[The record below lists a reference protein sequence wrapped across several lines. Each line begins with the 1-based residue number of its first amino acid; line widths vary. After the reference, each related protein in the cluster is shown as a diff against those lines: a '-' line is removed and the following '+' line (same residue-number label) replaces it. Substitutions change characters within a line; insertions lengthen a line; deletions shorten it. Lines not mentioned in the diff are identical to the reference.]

1 VPFLWGML
9 SVRLVRGVL
18 LLALIAGVGGN
29 GSEGTDFFEKRVRPI
44 LVERCQECHEEA
56 GKKKGGLALDS
67 RAGWVAGGDSGAAV
81 VPGRPEESRLIEAVR
96 YKNRDL
102 QMPPKNALSEA
113 EVQVLEKWVAMGA
126 PDPREAV
133 GSGMKRPTG
142 MSLEEGRAFWAFRPV
157 KRPPVPVGGMNP
169 IDAFLGES
177 LREAGVEPAPLAD
190 RLTLLRRATF
200 DLTGLPPTPAE
211 VDSFLGDAGT
221 DEVAFGRVVERLLA
235 SPQYGV
241 RWGRHWLDVARYADS
256 NGLDENIAFG
266 NAWRYR
272 DYVVDALN
280 ADRPFDQ
287 FVREHI
293 AGDLLPDDGEMGRE
307 NGMVATGFL
316 ALGAK
321 VLAEPDLRKLEM
333 DVIDEQ
339 IDTMGKAFL
348 GMTLGCARCHDH
360 KFDPVSQEDYYALA
374 GIFRST
380 RHLAD
385 EKLGAIKYWYEHSL
399 ALPEE
404 VAARKSAEARLKT
417 HQAAA
422 GRAIEEARAALRKEL
437 DGRVADYLAESVRLA
452 VGASDEEVREV
463 AEGAGLRWRFLRAC
477 RAALQMRRGEDVF
490 AAWHQMACSYGAV
503 GGGAVEAVRSHYTVL
518 FDAARRGLVA
528 ARAKDAKATVPEDSV
543 LAAALGAVGGKGGF
557 LAIPEKVE
565 EAFEGEVLARIQ
577 QLQGEVAAAQAK
589 VMELPSAMGVTEGK
603 VQEVTPVHLR
613 GSYLTLG
620 KEVRRGVPLVMG
632 GKFGPIAEGASGRLE
647 LAEWIASPEHPLTA
661 RVMVNRLWR
670 WHFGRGLVG
679 STENF
684 GVLGDKPT
692 HPALL
697 DWLASEL
704 VEGGWSLKGMHRL
717 MMRSEAY
724 RRASSYP
731 ERMAS
736 VADGERVS
744 PRMLDPENRLWGRAE
759 IRRLEAE
766 PIRDALLAVSGRLD
780 VSLGGKTVP
789 LKNREFV
796 FNHTSK
802 DATKY
807 EMTRRSLYIPII
819 RNNLYEM
826 LEQFDHPDPTMP
838 TGSRNA
844 TVIAPQSLILMNAPL
859 VRMSAETLSMR
870 ISESGGALRERVD
883 ELYRRV
889 YGRMPRDEERER
901 AVRFVEH
908 QEALEAGNGMPML
921 AHSLMAAN
929 EFSYLR

>member
-1 VPFLWGML
+1 M
-9 SVRLVRGVL
+9 
-18 LLALIAGVGGN
+18 LLALAAGVGGN
-29 GSEGTDFFEKRVRPI
+29 ASEGTDFFEKRVRPI

-81 VPGRPEESRLIEAVR
+81 IPGRPEESRLIEAVR

-113 EVQVLEKWVAMGA
+113 EVQVLERWVAMGA
-126 PDPREAV
+126 PDPREAL
-133 GSGMKRPTG
+133 GSGVKRPTG
-142 MSLEEGRAFWAFRPV
+142 MSLEEGRAFWAFMPVNRPA
-157 KRPPVPVGGMNP
+157 VPVGGMNP
-169 IDAFLGES
+169 IDAFLGEA

-200 DLTGLPPTPAE
+200 DLTGLPPTPVE
-211 VDSFLGDAGT
+211 VDSFLGDGDT
-221 DEVAFGRVVERLLA
+221 DDVAFGRVVERLLA

-272 DYVVDALN
+272 DYVVEALN

-287 FVREHI
+287 FVREHL

-360 KFDPVSQEDYYALA
+360 KFDPVTQEDYYALA

-399 ALPEE
+399 ASPEE
-404 VAARKSAEARLKT
+404 VAARKSAESRVKL
-417 HQAAA
+417 HQAVAA
-422 GRAIEEARAALRKEL
+422 KAVEAERAALRKEL

-452 VGASDEEVREV
+452 VGISDEGLRKV
-463 AEGAGLRWRFLRAC
+463 AEGAGLRWRYLRAC
-477 RAALQMRRGEDVF
+477 RAVLQGRRGEDVF
-490 AAWHQMACSYGAV
+490 AAWHQMASSYSLV
-503 GGGAVEAVRSHYTVL
+503 GESAVEAVRSHYTAL

-528 ARAKDAKATVPEDSV
+528 AKAKDAKATMPEDSA
-543 LAAALGAVGGKGGF
+543 LAAALGAVVGKGGI
-557 LAIPEKVE
+557 LVIPEKVE
-565 EAFEGEVLARIQ
+565 EAFDGEVLVRIQ
-577 QLQGEVAAAQAK
+577 RLQGDVAAAQAK
-589 VMELPSAMGVTEGK
+589 VAELPSAMGVTEGK
-603 VQEVTPVHLR
+603 AQEVTAVHLR

-620 KEVRRGVPLVMG
+620 KEIRRGVPLVMG
-632 GKFGPIAEGASGRLE
+632 GKLGAIAGGASGRLE
-647 LAEWIASPEHPLTA
+647 LAEWVASPEHPLTA

-704 VEGGWSLKGMHRL
+704 VERGWSLKAMHRL
-717 MMRSEAY
+717 MMGSAAY

-731 ERMAS
+731 QRMAS
-736 VADGERVS
+736 APDGERLN
-744 PRMLDPENRLWGRAE
+744 PRVLDPENRLWGRAE

-766 PIRDALLAVSGRLD
+766 AIRDALLAVSGRLD
-780 VSLGGKTVP
+780 FSLGGKTVP

-826 LEQFDHPDPTMP
+826 LEQFDHPDPTTP
-838 TGSRNA
+838 TGNRNA
-844 TVIAPQSLILMNAPL
+844 TIIATQSLILMNAPW
-859 VRMSAETLSMR
+859 VRASAEALAGQ
-870 ISESGGALRERVD
+870 ILEGGGALGEQVD
-883 ELYRRV
+883 EIYRCV
-889 YGRMPRDEERER
+889 YGRRPGLEERER
-901 AVRFVEH
+901 ALRFVEI
-908 QEALEAGNGMPML
+908 QEEREAGNGMPML